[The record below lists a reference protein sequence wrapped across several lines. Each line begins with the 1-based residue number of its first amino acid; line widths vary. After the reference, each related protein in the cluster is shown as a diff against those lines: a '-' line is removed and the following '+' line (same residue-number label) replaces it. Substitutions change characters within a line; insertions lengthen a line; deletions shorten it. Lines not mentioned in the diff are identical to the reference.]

1 MSVSEESPYEDLQ
14 LVESVEFFTLFFTG
28 SLRHHTGTVF
38 REVLMTALVDSAP
51 GAVALEPGLDSAAAG
66 AGAGGPGSGRGLL
79 ARTHQ
84 HRRGHQQLQHRA
96 L

>member
-1 MSVSEESPYEDLQ
+1 MSVSEESPSTFNFLK
-14 LVESVEFFTLFFTG
+14 VWNSFTG

-38 REVLMTALVDSAP
+38 REVLLTALVDIVP

-84 HRRGHQQLQHRA
+84 HRRGHQQLQHGA

>member
-1 MSVSEESPYEDLQ
+1 M
-14 LVESVEFFTLFFTG
+14 
-28 SLRHHTGTVF
+28 GTVF
-38 REVLMTALVDSAP
+38 REVLLTALVDSAP
-51 GAVALEPGLDSAAAG
+51 GAVALQPGLDSAAAG

-84 HRRGHQQLQHRA
+84 HRRGHQQLQHGA

>member
-1 MSVSEESPYEDLQ
+1 
-14 LVESVEFFTLFFTG
+14 
-28 SLRHHTGTVF
+28 
-38 REVLMTALVDSAP
+38 MTALVDSAP
-51 GAVALEPGLDSAAAG
+51 GAVALQPGLDSAAAG